1 MKRKWLG
8 ILAAL
13 VLAGAFALTANLQ
26 AAEASGSDLRRSSHE
41 GPVAIDLLYL
51 TPTEAEAD
59 GALTFEVRMNTHSVA
74 LDQYDLTKLSR
85 LEVGGGAK
93 LEPIGWFN
101 PGGGGHHR
109 YGQIRFPAAGPDGT
123 SVISPETSFIEV
135 VIEGVGGVA
144 ERRFRWDLPLAK

>member
-8 ILAAL
+8 ILTVL
-13 VLAGAFALTANLQ
+13 VMAGAFALAAKVLV
-26 AAEASGSDLRRSSHE
+26 AEASGSDLQRSSHE
-41 GPVAIDLLYL
+41 GPVAIDLVYL

-85 LEVGGGAK
+85 LETDEGAK
-93 LEPIGWFN
+93 VEPIGWFN

-109 YGQIRFPAAGPDGT
+109 YGQIRFPAERPDGA
-123 SVISPETSFIEV
+123 SVIGPETSFMEV

-144 ERRFRWDLPLAK
+144 ERRFRWDLPLVK

>member
-1 MKRKWLG
+1 MKRQWMG
-8 ILAAL
+8 ILAVL
-13 VLAGAFALTANLQ
+13 VLAGAFALTAKVQ
-26 AAEASGSDLRRSSHE
+26 VAEASGSDLRRSSHE
-41 GPVAIDLLYL
+41 GPVSIDLVYL
-51 TPTEAEAD
+51 TPTEGQAD

-85 LEVGGGAK
+85 LETNEGVK
-93 LEPIGWFN
+93 VEPMGWFN

-109 YGQIRFPAAGPDGT
+109 SGQIKFPAERPDGA
-123 SVISPETSFIEV
+123 SVVSPKTSFIEV